1 MESEKVAKRAVKISI
16 LSLFILL
23 ILGLILI
30 SVLLTQIDAT
40 AKMDQKI
47 HLLDQKIEALKATK

>member
-1 MESEKVAKRAVKISI
+1 MESEKIAKRAVKISV

-47 HLLDQKIEALKATK
+47 HILEQKIEALKETK